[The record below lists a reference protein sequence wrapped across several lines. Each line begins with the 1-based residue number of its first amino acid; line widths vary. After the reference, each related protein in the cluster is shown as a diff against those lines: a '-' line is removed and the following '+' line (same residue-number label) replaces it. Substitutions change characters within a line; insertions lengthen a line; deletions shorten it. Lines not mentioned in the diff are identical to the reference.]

1 MLQRTLWY
9 AFTGFR
15 ALCHAAQVP
24 LAPHVGP
31 QPSGTIGKAPVQ
43 GRLLSVEKPH
53 YAAGGLHTEGD
64 HDSLA
69 NWRLD
74 HPPSVNSTH
83 HLIFETVGSLL
94 QQWPN
99 TRMRNGHNI
108 VPGTVPTGTLLYHGT
123 WHPELPPGPEWT
135 AFDPEHST
143 LFCGSWVVDGR
154 CWHLTLTT
162 TRPLKVV
169 YFDGNSATKLP
180 FGGLDSQDILTWGDV
195 RPDLSIDD
203 LGRIASLCDWGR
215 EYNVDGFV
223 RMEMSFEIMLCN
235 FTSGVRVVSFSNIV
249 DPVIPHGAS
258 SKYSPTFEAMYT
270 GSWHNRYPGETRI
283 QLDLSGLVSF
293 YDTELVPS
301 LVPVRFGKE
310 RWDHRLL
317 NISTEDVLRVRA
329 RLAEVLSRPA
339 GSSSSIHWPVL
350 IRVVIDRY
358 SDRLELVQYLL
369 NSTNTDSHDPGSM
382 IDFAIKVQVQLRHML
397 MPYILVDVT
406 PRSIGT
412 GVNEPGSDALDWVL
426 PVYKLCATTHT
437 SMLKDDAMTSSEKLL
452 VDAVQETT
460 REICRV
466 LTKMWGLG
474 VLAGVDQFMGTESR
488 PHVQAVQNMVK
499 TWKKDIGGLM
509 TWLDWNVW
517 VKCWPACGPEVFL
530 PYHLASR
537 FPPFQSISGTH
548 ARRRSCVTF
557 TFADGP
563 ELDADADGHPAP
575 LAGWTGFRRACK
587 GLAETAAEV
596 YTSSRSI

>member
-1 MLQRTLWY
+1 MRILEYCIVVKEQVFIVHPLAFMY
-9 AFTGFR
+9 AFRYTLLFGCRFNAACFR

-123 WHPELPPGPEWT
+123 WHPELPPGPDWT

-169 YFDGNSATKLP
+169 YFDGNSAAKLP

-317 NISTEDVLRVRA
+317 NISTDDVVRVRA
-329 RLAEVLSRPA
+329 RLTEVLSGPA
-339 GSSSSIHWPVL
+339 GRSSSIHWPAL

-369 NSTNTDSHDPGSM
+369 NSTNTDSHDPGSV

-437 SMLKDDAMTSSEKLL
+437 K
-452 VDAVQETT
+452 TT

-474 VLAGVDQFMGTESR
+474 VLAG
-488 PHVQAVQNMVK
+488 
-499 TWKKDIGGLM
+499 
-509 TWLDWNVW
+509 
-517 VKCWPACGPEVFL
+517 CGPIHGHRES
-530 PYHLASR
+530 A
-537 FPPFQSISGTH
+537 TH
-548 ARRRSCVTF
+548 AGSPR
-557 TFADGP
+557 
-563 ELDADADGHPAP
+563 H
-575 LAGWTGFRRACK
+575 GWTGIGIPSRWCNQWKVWAKCRSACGTATTRRFRIP
-587 GLAETAAEV
+587 GLEGGPVPPCLCRIRPPTLLPTVTLPAKIV
-596 YTSSRSI
+596 CMSSRVWRV